1 MRNLIEIAEDAKNA
15 KREVA
20 KLDTSMKNNAINKI
34 ADALLAK
41 TDEILA
47 ANQKDLDLA
56 RENGMNEGLIDRLTL
71 TKSRIEGIAEGCRQV
86 AALADPVGEL
96 LWQKIRPNGLKI
108 GLKRVAM
115 GIIGMIY
122 EARPNVTVDAAVLCF
137 KAGSA
142 CILRSGKE
150 AFHSSMCL
158 TNVMREA
165 LKECNITPNA
175 INILEDTSR
184 QTATEMMRLNGY
196 IDVLIPRGGAGLI
209 KSVVQNATVP
219 VIETGTGNCH
229 VYIDSNANMN
239 MAVNI
244 LVNSKCQRISVC
256 NAAESLL
263 VHEDIASE
271 FLPLAAKELAKSN
284 VIIHGCNKTKEILG
298 DNIIPATEDDYATE
312 YLNYE
317 ISVKIVSSLDE
328 AIDHINKYNTGHS
341 ECIVTDSYAAS
352 QRFLDEVDAA
362 AVYVNA
368 STRFTDGFEFGF
380 GAEIGIST
388 QKLHARGPMGLE
400 ALTSQKYV
408 ILGNGQVRV

>member
-115 GIIGMIY
+115 GVIGMIY

-150 AFHSSMCL
+150 AIHSSMCL
-158 TNVMREA
+158 ANVMRDA
-165 LKECNITPNA
+165 LKACNINPNA

-184 QTATEMMRLNGY
+184 QTATEMMKLNGY
-196 IDVLIPRGGAGLI
+196 IIMMNLKGIIKDVL
-209 KSVVQNATVP
+209 
-219 VIETGTGNCH
+219 
-229 VYIDSNANMN
+229 
-239 MAVNI
+239 
-244 LVNSKCQRISVC
+244 LVF
-256 NAAESLL
+256 
-263 VHEDIASE
+263 D
-271 FLPLAAKELAKSN
+271 
-284 VIIHGCNKTKEILG
+284 
-298 DNIIPATEDDYATE
+298 
-312 YLNYE
+312 
-317 ISVKIVSSLDE
+317 
-328 AIDHINKYNTGHS
+328 
-341 ECIVTDSYAAS
+341 
-352 QRFLDEVDAA
+352 
-362 AVYVNA
+362 
-368 STRFTDGFEFGF
+368 
-380 GAEIGIST
+380 
-388 QKLHARGPMGLE
+388 
-400 ALTSQKYV
+400 
-408 ILGNGQVRV
+408 